1 MSWTEED
8 LRRLQS
14 KGLKINDPKAKASE
28 EKPKPKIKI
37 EKISIEKKMIE
48 FTLQDLKG
56 KGLIDHFET
65 EFRFDEVRKFR
76 FDWAIP
82 SKKIAIEFEG
92 IMSKKSRHTTV
103 TGYSKDAEKYNI
115 ATTLGWKV
123 LRYTVMNYLNLEQD
137 LMKIISIFEEQ
148 NRTMLQH
155 DTVSNNHNK
164 HDLL

>member
-1 MSWTEED
+1 MSWTEDD
-8 LRRLQS
+8 LKRLQS

-37 EKISIEKKMIE
+37 EKISIEKKIIE

-82 SKKIAIEFEG
+82 SKKIAIEYEG
-92 IMSKKSRHTTV
+92 IMSKKSRHTTIE
-103 TGYSKDAEKYNI
+103 GYSKDIQKYNL
-115 ATTLGWKV
+115 ATGIGWSI
-123 LRYTVMNYLNLEQD
+123 LRYTAVNYKEIEQD
-137 LMKIISIFEEQ
+137 LLKLI
-148 NRTMLQH
+148 
-155 DTVSNNHNK
+155 
-164 HDLL
+164 